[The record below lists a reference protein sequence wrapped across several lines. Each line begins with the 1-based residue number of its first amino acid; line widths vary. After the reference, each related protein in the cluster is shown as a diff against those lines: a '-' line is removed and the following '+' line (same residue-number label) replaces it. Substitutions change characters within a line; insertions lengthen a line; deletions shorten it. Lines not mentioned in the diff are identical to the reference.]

1 MSNYTFNNRGNT
13 MITSAENDLMCRV
26 EGDAPMGSV
35 MRHYWMVAC
44 LSEEIKE
51 SGGKPLRVGLIGKKY
66 VAFRNT
72 AGEAGFLDEKCSHRG
87 ASLALGRN
95 EECGLTCLYHG
106 WRTNVK
112 GEIIDM
118 PSEPEESGFRKKIKH
133 NAYAVKEW
141 AGVIWVYLGDQTE
154 VPEFVPPAWAP
165 TADTKVSIA
174 KIRIPCNWAQVT
186 EGALDSAH
194 SSSLHSSDMV
204 PSRVLEAEA
213 DESSWYRPSTD
224 KNPKFRVEKTNYGYH
239 YAAIRRPIKNAST
252 HDYIRTSVFVAPM
265 SVLIPPNKSY
275 NVANVN
281 VPIDDDNTMF
291 HFIGW
296 GENCP
301 DQDAWCKFLSAEQ
314 GIDVD
319 EKWISKRNIDN
330 DFLQDRELMAE
341 GNYTGIPGI
350 PNQDIAMWITMGS
363 VADRTEDT
371 LGASDISI
379 VEFRRC
385 VLEQVNLMKSD
396 PKEFSQQIYRKGVET
411 ILPSWQGVV
420 PKGTDWTSLE
430 GRSKVKMT

>member
-1 MSNYTFNNRGNT
+1 

-35 MRHYWMVAC
+35 MRHYWMPAC
-44 LSEEIKE
+44 LSEEISE
-51 SGGKPLRVGLIGKKY
+51 AGGKPIRVGLIGKKY
-66 VAFRNT
+66 VVFRNT
-72 AGEAGFLDEKCSHRG
+72 AGEVGVLDELCPHRG

-106 WRTNVK
+106 WRMDVK
-112 GEIIDM
+112 GDVIDM

-133 NAYAVKEW
+133 HAYAVKEW
-141 AGVIWVYLGDQTE
+141 AGLVWVYLGNQRD

-174 KIRIPCNWAQVT
+174 KIMIPCNWAQVI

-213 DESSWYRPSTD
+213 DESGWYRPSTD
-224 KNPKFRVEKTNYGYH
+224 KNPKFRVEKTSYGYH
-239 YAAIRRPIKNAST
+239 YAAIRRPTKGADS
-252 HDYIRTSVFVAPM
+252 HDYIRSSVFVAPM
-265 SVLIPPNKSY
+265 TVLIPPNKSY

-281 VPIDDDNTMF
+281 VPIDDENTMF

-301 DQDAWCKFLSAEQ
+301 EQDFWREFLGAKP
-314 GIDVD
+314 GKDLD
-319 EKWISKRNIDN
+319 DKWISKRNKDN
-330 DFLQDRELMAE
+330 DFLQDRQWMKE

-350 PNQDIAMWITMGS
+350 PNQDIAMWVTMGA
-363 VADRTEDT
+363 VADRSKDT

-385 VLEQVNLMKSD
+385 VLEQAKLMESN
-396 PKEFSQQIYRKGVET
+396 PKNFSQQIYRKGPET
-411 ILPSWQGVV
+411 IVPSWQGVV
-420 PKGTDWTSLE
+420 PKGTDWTSPE
-430 GRSKVKMT
+430 GRSKEKIS